1 MQQPKRLAQ
10 RKSAKKSRYGC
21 LECKRRHVKCD
32 ETRPSC
38 ANCTVRKSPCSFLS
52 TSACRPPTHPSGSSS
67 SSSPSS
73 VSVSASTSASESPQP
88 DDAASS
94 CTALSTRHHPAGDA
108 LVIPTPWSQYGPSL
122 TISSLVST
130 NQTFK
135 LHHLELLYNFKAGV
149 LEESV
154 LQLSGAEG
162 YMAMT
167 VREAAQ
173 APYLMDQ
180 VLAVSAANMS
190 VKRPH
195 ERRFYQ
201 EEAIRL
207 QTRGLALFNA
217 CRALEVTEHTLAR
230 FIFSTLLSYQALFDA
245 FSVRSSFPMLLDR
258 LVAAFRIC
266 NGVRAMCGE
275 FWPTIITL
283 YEQNVG
289 INLPGEFVP
298 SCGPES
304 RLTRELARL
313 ETLLANANL
322 SPSTLDPCNEALN
335 YLRNLSYAEDRPR
348 FLKYLT
354 SRLIQWPVVVPTEF
368 INLVEER
375 RPEALI
381 VIAYYAVLMHDIKG
395 YWISGDAGAFIIRS
409 ITHFLGN
416 HWAEWLRWPNEI
428 LNSNTEV
435 SSLSRLDIDM
445 EHTIDHLP

>member
-38 ANCTVRKSPCSFLS
+38 ANCTVRKAPCSFLS
-52 TSACRPPTHPSGSSS
+52 TTAL
-67 SSSPSS
+67 
-73 VSVSASTSASESPQP
+73 SASASASASASGSPQP

-94 CTALSTRHHPAGDA
+94 STALSTRHPAGDA
-108 LVIPTPWSQYGPSL
+108 LVVPTPWSLCEPSL
-122 TISSLVST
+122 TINSLVST

-154 LQLSGAEG
+154 LQLSAAEG

-190 VKRPH
+190 VKRPR

-217 CRALEVTEHTLAR
+217 CRAVEVADHTMAR

-289 INLPGEFVP
+289 INLPGEF
-298 SCGPES
+298 
-304 RLTRELARL
+304 
-313 ETLLANANL
+313 
-322 SPSTLDPCNEALN
+322 
-335 YLRNLSYAEDRPR
+335 
-348 FLKYLT
+348 LKYLT

-381 VIAYYAVLMHDIKG
+381 VIAYYAVLMHDTKG

-416 HWAEWLRWPNEI
+416 HWAEWLRWPNETV
-428 LNSNTEV
+428 NSNTEV
-435 SSLSRLDIDM
+435 ISLSRLDIDM